1 MVENAFGIEHRKPSA
16 AEKKYAEKW
25 VNEFCFNK
33 DMLEMAYDICINKTS
48 KINFKY
54 INTILESWHKKGYK
68 KPSDIDEEKTTNKVE
83 NKKSESSFTIEDIMK
98 KVNNF
103 D

>member
-1 MVENAFGIEHRKPSA
+1 MVHPNP
-16 AEKKYAEKW
+16 
-25 VNEFCFNK
+25 
-33 DMLEMAYDICINKTS
+33 

-68 KPSDIDEEKTTNKVE
+68 KPSDIKDDED
-83 NKKSESSFTIEDIMK
+83 KKIIKSDTSYSVDSIK
-98 KVNNF
+98 QKVNKF